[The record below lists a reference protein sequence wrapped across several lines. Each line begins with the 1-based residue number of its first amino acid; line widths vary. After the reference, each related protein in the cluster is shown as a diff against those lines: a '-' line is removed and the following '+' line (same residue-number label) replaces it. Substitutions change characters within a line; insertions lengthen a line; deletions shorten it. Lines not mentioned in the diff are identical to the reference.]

1 MLWACEVIYFRAI
14 YCAVYQVFEMGFQLN
29 VLSYKAQ
36 SVVCVFKRKWQIK
49 LTIFFFLPWYIKSRG
64 CSSCR
69 LLPDVLELNIH
80 RSQTGVMIMYLWS
93 YSLNKIAF
101 MYSCFVWFFLSL
113 NPQIRLWPVCILTLY
128 LVENSLNDRS
138 LTDRRSKTCVKTMY
152 TYSITIKNAT
162 FKPLPK

>member
-14 YCAVYQVFEMGFQLN
+14 YCAVYQVFEMGFQIN

-49 LTIFFFLPWYIKSRG
+49 LTIFFFTLIHKEQ
-64 CSSCR
+64 R
-69 LLPDVLELNIH
+69 LFQL
-80 RSQTGVMIMYLWS
+80 QTAARRFGMKHSPITNGVMIMYLWS

-101 MYSCFVWFFLSL
+101 MYSCFVCFFLSL
-113 NPQIRLWPVCILTLY
+113 NPQSRLWPVCILTLY

>member
-49 LTIFFFLPWYIKSRG
+49 LTIFFFTLIHKEQRLFQLQTAARRFGMKHSPITNG
-64 CSSCR
+64 CNDHVFMK
-69 LLPDVLELNIH
+69 LLPEQNRIYV
-80 RSQTGVMIMYLWS
+80 
-93 YSLNKIAF
+93 F
-101 MYSCFVWFFLSL
+101 MFRLFFLSL
-113 NPQIRLWPVCILTLY
+113 NPQTRLWPVCILTRY

-138 LTDRRSKTCVKTMY
+138 STDHWSKTCVKTMY
-152 TYSITIKNAT
+152 TYSITVKNAT